1 MEQLSAALLT
11 EEESEAMGGVPGWRG
26 MADPFF
32 GGACAEQYFEP
43 PDYLRIHDTDD
54 SDGTTDSEAE
64 SSGDTDGS
72 GQ

>member
-1 MEQLSAALLT
+1 
-11 EEESEAMGGVPGWRG
+11 MGGVPGWRG

-43 PDYLRIHDTDD
+43 PDYLRIQEDGTGDEDD